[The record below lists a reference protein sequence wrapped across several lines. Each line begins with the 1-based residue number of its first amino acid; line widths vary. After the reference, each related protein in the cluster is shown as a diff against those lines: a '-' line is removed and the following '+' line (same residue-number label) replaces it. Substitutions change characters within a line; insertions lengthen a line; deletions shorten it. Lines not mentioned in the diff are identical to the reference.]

1 MTEAT
6 GFEPTGRV
14 RMDWIIVGVVVALCV
29 GIFLYFTAG
38 RQYAL
43 RESASGFDGLE
54 YWLKDQNH
62 AAQSF
67 AGGWPLNRNTVGLL
81 IQPVYDAHPD
91 TERSAAKTKDE
102 LLLQSDEFDQQ
113 VDVIREKALSVPSL
127 VILPKWRSGM
137 RLTGLAH
144 PFLIV
149 RGANTQEVLHQIV
162 GSEVGPL
169 SFARTPFS
177 EFSLASD
184 RGLVARIYAAQT
196 FEGRGCEPVLGREGA
211 MLLGA
216 CPLSGTGEKVH
227 VLSDPDL
234 LNNHGLV
241 LGDNARIA
249 AQLLPEIAREHRII
263 IDYSDENWLTEPE
276 QVIERERT
284 WEDFKRLFEPP
295 FVVLWVGAGLLL
307 ALAIWRGGIRS
318 GPIADP
324 QSGLGTGKRTANRVR
339 ARLMRLTDQD
349 GALLSDFIETRLRAR
364 AAKVFGTTHK
374 TRGSPEQAYL
384 KFVHARRPELASR
397 LDDLIQAIRA
407 LPPHISADDAIEY
420 VDQFELILEQL
431 ADDA

>member
-1 MTEAT
+1 VTGVT
-6 GFEPTGRV
+6 GFEPAGRV
-14 RMDWIIVGVVVALCV
+14 RLDWIIIGVVVTLCV
-29 GIFLYFTAG
+29 GIFLYFSAG

-43 RESASGFDGLE
+43 RDSAVGFDGLE
-54 YWLKDQNH
+54 YWLKSQSH

-67 AGGWPLNRNTVGLL
+67 AGGWPLNRDTVGLL

-91 TERSAAKTKDE
+91 AERSAAKTKDE

-113 VDVIREKALSVPSL
+113 IDVIRDKALSVPSL

-149 RGANTQEVLHQIV
+149 RGSDTQKVLHQVV
-162 GSEVGPL
+162 GPEVGPL

-177 EFSLASD
+177 EFSLALD
-184 RGLVARIYAAQT
+184 QNLVARIYAAQT
-196 FEGRGCEPVLGREGA
+196 FEGRGCEPVLGRPGA

-216 CPLSGTGEKVH
+216 CPLSGGGEKIY

-234 LNNHGLV
+234 LNNHGLI

-249 AQLLPEIAREHRII
+249 ARLLPELAGEHRII

-284 WEDFKRLFEPP
+284 WDDLKRLFEPP
-295 FVVLWVGAGLLL
+295 FLALWAGAGLLL

-318 GPIADP
+318 GPVAHP
-324 QSGLGTGKRTANRVR
+324 QTGLGTGKRTANRVR

-349 GALLSDFIETRLRAR
+349 GALLSDFIDTRLRAR

-374 TRGSPEQAYL
+374 TSDSPEQAYL
-384 KFVHARRPELASR
+384 KFVRARRPELASR
-397 LDDLIQAIRA
+397 LDNLIQAIRV
-407 LPPHISADDAIEY
+407 LPPHISADDAIAY